1 MVLGI
6 FQQKPLGKDMRGM
19 FHLSLGQGHRRERG
33 QAGEKDVA
41 SQKNRNL
48 LSAILDRHDG

>member
-48 LSAILDRHDG
+48 VSAILDRHDG